1 MADIREAV
9 REFDVSDVYNID
21 ETGFRQRTV
30 PKISLGTI

>member
-9 REFDVSDVYNID
+9 RGFDAGDVYNID

-30 PKISLGTI
+30 PKISLGTV